1 MRPHVGTGLTS
12 IDPFASVQDNREAGV
27 GTNMAS
33 DEVTDEIASIQM
45 HRQEIERESGV
56 AAARDFA
63 LPRLREMLRLE
74 QEALQLHGPG
84 EHRLANI
91 EALSAAIRRVSAAAG
106 MASQR
111 PAQDGTRSGRG
122 REGRRGGQPHAQKS
136 RGRGPMGRKPG
147 R

>member
-1 MRPHVGTGLTS
+1 MGKEL
-12 IDPFASVQDNREAGV
+12 
-27 GTNMAS
+27 AS

-45 HRQEIERESGV
+45 HRQEIENESGV
-56 AAARDFA
+56 AAGREFA
-63 LPRLREMLRLE
+63 LPKLRELLRLE

-91 EALSAAIRRVSAAAG
+91 EALNAALRKVSASAG

-111 PAQDGTRSGRG
+111 PSQDGSRSGRR
-122 REGRRGGQPHAQKS
+122 REGRRGGQPHAAKS
-136 RGRGPMGRKPG
+136 RGGGPMGRKPG

>member
-1 MRPHVGTGLTS
+1 MGKDL
-12 IDPFASVQDNREAGV
+12 
-27 GTNMAS
+27 AS

-56 AAARDFA
+56 AAGRDFA
-63 LPRLREMLRLE
+63 LPKLRELLRIE
-74 QEALQLHGPG
+74 QEALQQQGPV

-91 EALSAAIRRVSAAAG
+91 EVLNVAIRTVSSSSG
-106 MASQR
+106 MPRQN
-111 PAQDGTRSGRG
+111 PPQDGNRPGR
-122 REGRRGGQPHAQKS
+122 RQQGRRGGQQHGPKS

>member
-1 MRPHVGTGLTS
+1 MRPQGLTGWPFAQPRVHTQFKGGSRVGTES
-12 IDPFASVQDNREAGV
+12 
-27 GTNMAS
+27 AS

-56 AAARDFA
+56 AAGRDFA
-63 LPRLREMLRLE
+63 LPKLRELLRLE
-74 QEALQLHGPG
+74 QEALQANGPG

-91 EALSAAIRRVSAAAG
+91 EALSAAIRKVSAASG
-106 MASQR
+106 SGGPR
-111 PAQDGTRSGRG
+111 PAQDGNRPGRR
-122 REGRRGGQPHAQKS
+122 REGRRGGQAHAQKS

>member
-1 MRPHVGTGLTS
+1 MGTDT
-12 IDPFASVQDNREAGV
+12 
-27 GTNMAS
+27 AS

-45 HRQEIERESGV
+45 QRQEIERESGI

-63 LPRLREMLRLE
+63 LPRLRELLRLE

-91 EALSAAIRRVSAAAG
+91 EALSAAIRKVSASAG
-106 MASQR
+106 MAGQR
-111 PAQDGTRSGRG
+111 PAQNGARPGRG
-122 REGRRGGQPHAQKS
+122 RDGRRGGQPHAPKS

>member
-1 MRPHVGTGLTS
+1 MGTDL
-12 IDPFASVQDNREAGV
+12 
-27 GTNMAS
+27 AS

-45 HRQEIERESGV
+45 HRQEIENESGA
-56 AAARDFA
+56 AAAREFA
-63 LPRLREMLRLE
+63 LPRLRELLRLE

-91 EALSAAIRRVSAAAG
+91 EALSAAIRKVSGSAG
-106 MASQR
+106 MANQR
-111 PAQDGTRSGRG
+111 PSQDGGRPGG
-122 REGRRGGQPHAQKS
+122 RRDGRRGGQPHSAKS